1 MKISKEE
8 VVKVAELAR
17 LEFTDEE
24 LDRFTEQLGNIL
36 AYIQKLAE
44 LDTTGVEPTS
54 HVLDIATP
62 LRDDRVVEWLT
73 QEEALSN
80 APEKEDGFFVVPQ
93 VIED

>member
-54 HVLDIATP
+54 HALDIATP

-73 QEEALSN
+73 QEEALAN

>member
-17 LEFTDEE
+17 LEFKEEE
-24 LDRFTEQLGNIL
+24 LEKFTEQLGNIL
-36 AYIQKLAE
+36 AYIERLNE

-54 HVLDIATP
+54 HVLDMDTP
-62 LRDDRVVEWLT
+62 LREDAAGGMLT
-73 QEEALSN
+73 QDEALAN
-80 APEKEDGFFVVPQ
+80 APEREDGFFAVPQ